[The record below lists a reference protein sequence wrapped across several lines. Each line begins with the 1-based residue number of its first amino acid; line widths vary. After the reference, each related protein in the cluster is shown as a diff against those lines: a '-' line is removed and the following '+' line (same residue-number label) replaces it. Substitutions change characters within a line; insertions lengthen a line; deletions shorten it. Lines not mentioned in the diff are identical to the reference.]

1 MGGPDRET
9 EKPGE
14 GNGPDHAKRTKASK
28 QIYDEVQ
35 RGFKFHDDANTSLE
49 KKAQNMMIASALVA
63 ALFASVSMAGATDW
77 ALQDPWWTGV
87 AAAFLVGTGTAI
99 GLCIWVN
106 VPRPQPV
113 PIAGKKLLC
122 HGRLDEK
129 TYGELVEDEEEYYKS
144 RIEEYA
150 RVLVKQ
156 KRINK
161 RKAKRLKCAY
171 VVFWVTVVL
180 LIPVLLLA
188 RV

>member
-1 MGGPDRET
+1 MVGPDREA
-9 EKPGE
+9 EKQGE
-14 GNGPDHAKRTKASK
+14 GNGPDRAEHTKVSK

-35 RGFKFHDDANTSLE
+35 CQFKFHDDANTNLE

-63 ALFASVSMAGATDW
+63 ALFASVSMADATCCPPPDSW
-77 ALQDPWWTGV
+77 RADMPV
-87 AAAFLVGTGTAI
+87 AFLAVTVATIA
-99 GLCIWVN
+99 LCISVN
-106 VPRPQPV
+106 RPRPQPV
-113 PIAGKKLLC
+113 PIAGKGLLC

-129 TYGELVEDEEEYYKS
+129 TYEELVGDEEEYYKS

-150 RVLVKQ
+150 RVLAKQ